1 MSEDDLEL
9 ACARLQRI
17 ERDPVFEV
25 VESYEE
31 GRATEFADALLTLQV
46 LVETARGLCDGDLP
60 SSRGERDLVLLASL
74 DAGDRSSPA
83 RTYAGSGS
91 SSASVARS
99 SDGL

>member
-17 ERDPVFEV
+17 ERDLVFEV

-46 LVETARGLCDGDLP
+46 LVETA
-60 SSRGERDLVLLASL
+60 
-74 DAGDRSSPA
+74 
-83 RTYAGSGS
+83 
-91 SSASVARS
+91 
-99 SDGL
+99 